1 MANLS
6 DFLTTMQNVVKAFN
20 SFSQSNIELT
30 GNKNTLNLST
40 TVQIKTGSGR
50 VMAASITTGGTT
62 VGGLY
67 DAASIG
73 AIGPTNLIIV
83 VPTDVGFFNLNMT
96 FQYGLVYVPGAGQHA
111 AFGYT

>member
-20 SFSQSNIELT
+20 SFAQSNIELA
-30 GNKNTLNLST
+30 GNKNTLNLSAST
-40 TVQIKTGSGR
+40 QVKTGAGR
-50 VMAASITTGGTT
+50 ILAVSITTAGTT

-67 DAASIG
+67 DAATIG
-73 AIGPTNLIIV
+73 AIGPTNLLIV
-83 VPTDVGFFNLNMT
+83 VPTTVGVSSYNLT